1 MKWTQDLSVGI
12 EEIDEQHKELI
23 SRINDLVDSVRQ
35 HVCKYKIGDVIKF
48 LEEYIFVHFGD
59 EEGLMKKYD
68 YPDYPSHKAQHEY
81 FIREFADLK
90 RELEKLEGGKGR
102 GSYDL
107 SVETNRIVVDWILD
121 HIAKIDKKLGA
132 YLQTKM

>member
-1 MKWTQDLSVGI
+1 MKWTEDLSVGI

-35 HVCKYKIGDVIKF
+35 KACKYKIGDVIKF
-48 LEEYIFVHFGD
+48 LEEYIVVHFG
-59 EEGLMKKYD
+59 EEEELMRKHD
-68 YPDYPSHKAQHEY
+68 YPEYKSHKARHEY
-81 FIREFADLK
+81 FMREFAELRK
-90 RELEKLEGGKGR
+90 ELEKLEGGKKR

-121 HIAKIDKKLGA
+121 HIAKVDKRLGA
-132 YLQTKM
+132 HLKAKM

>member
-1 MKWTQDLSVGI
+1 MKWTEDLSVGI

-59 EEGLMKKYD
+59 EEGLMKKYG
-68 YPDYPSHKAQHEY
+68 YPDYPAHKAQHEY
-81 FIREFADLK
+81 FIREFAALK
-90 RELEKLEGGKGR
+90 KELEKLEGGKKR

-121 HIAKIDKKLGA
+121 HIAKVDKRLGA
-132 YLQTKM
+132 YLKTKM

>member
-1 MKWTQDLSVGI
+1 MKWTEDLSVGI

-23 SRINDLVDSVRQ
+23 SRINDLVDSVHQ

-59 EEGLMKKYD
+59 EEGLMKKYG
-68 YPDYPSHKAQHEY
+68 YPDYPSHKAQHEF
-81 FIREFADLK
+81 FIREFAELK
-90 RELEKLEGGKGR
+90 KELEKLEGGKRR

>member
-1 MKWTQDLSVGI
+1 MEWTKDLSVGI

-59 EEGLMKKYD
+59 EEGLMKKYG
-68 YPDYPSHKAQHEY
+68 YPDYPGHRAQHEY
-81 FIREFADLK
+81 FIREFAELK
-90 RELEKLEGGKGR
+90 KELEKLEGGKKR

-121 HIAKIDKKLGA
+121 HIAKVDKRLGA
-132 YLQTKM
+132 YLKTKM

>member
-1 MKWTQDLSVGI
+1 MKWTEDLSVGI

-48 LEEYIFVHFGD
+48 LDEYIFVHFGD
-59 EEGLMKKYD
+59 EEGLMIRYG
-68 YPDYPSHKAQHEY
+68 YPDYPAHKAQHEY
-81 FIREFADLK
+81 FIREFADLRK
-90 RELEKLEGGKGR
+90 ELEKLEGGKKR

-107 SVETNRIVVDWILD
+107 SVETNRVVVDWILD
-121 HIAKIDKKLGA
+121 HIAKVDKKLGA
-132 YLQTKM
+132 YLKTRM